1 MKILEF
7 LVIAVFILLIALLLA
22 SMVVFLGLNVLEMLE
37 ERKEDSDKHKL
48 FNTYYKNNLE
58 RRDK

>member
-22 SMVVFLGLNVLEMLE
+22 SMVVFLGLNILEMLE

-48 FNTYYKNNLE
+48 FNIYYKNNLE
-58 RRDK
+58 RRDE